1 MRIGADGG
9 DGCAGISFAEAE
21 IADSAASMKIAPT
34 LLRLGPGWLFV
45 LAGLALC
52 SAGILIPAQSDLG
65 AINDQLRSLREA
77 EAIASSRLQAHQE
90 FLVDLERHDPALI
103 RRLAAGQLNLVP
115 EGETPL
121 LVTPSVHAPVT
132 DWIDA
137 TVRVDRDEPP
147 TQRESILSR
156 LSRGPERVWLLAAG
170 ALSLFVGLLIDPSLT
185 KK

>member
-1 MRIGADGG
+1 
-9 DGCAGISFAEAE
+9 
-21 IADSAASMKIAPT
+21 MKIAHA
-34 LLRLGPGWLFV
+34 LWRLDPGWLFV

-52 SAGILIPAQSDLG
+52 SAGILIPAQSDLR
-65 AINDQLRSLREA
+65 AINDHLQDMREA
-77 EAIASSRLQAHQE
+77 EVVAASRVRAHQD
-90 FLVDLERHDPALI
+90 FLVDLERQDPALI
-103 RRLAAGQLNLVP
+103 RRLAAAQLNLVP
-115 EGETPL
+115 QGETPL
-121 LVTPSVHAPVT
+121 LVTPSVHATVT

-170 ALSLFVGLLIDPSLT
+170 ALSLFVGLLIDPSLM